1 MSNVIV
7 VGGGAAGMM
16 AAVFAARNGQNV
28 QLLEKNEKLG
38 KKLFITGKGRCNIT
52 NAADIED
59 LFTAVTSNPKFLYSG
74 FYSFTNQQVIDF
86 FEELGVKT
94 KIERGERVFPVSDHS
109 SDVIAAFSR
118 ELKSL
123 GVAVSLHT
131 EVRELLC
138 EQDKV
143 CGVLLTNGKK
153 MKADAVIVATGGIS
167 YPSTGSTG
175 DGYRFARETGH
186 RVTELLPSLVPM
198 EVRQWY
204 AKELQG
210 LSLRNIEIRI
220 TDGKKKLYEE
230 FGEMLF
236 THYGVTGPV
245 ILSAS
250 SVVGKTLRKKELT
263 LHIDLKPALSE
274 EQLDKRIL
282 REFDANHNK
291 QFKNAG
297 VEESSLAVGTWAIGG
312 QNYGAVD
319 RNDSIKAI
327 RTMLDCG
334 VNLIDTAPCYGN
346 GSSEKIVGEAIQ
358 GLKRDEI
365 LISTK
370 FGLITD
376 VYSGGYKKCA
386 TYQNTMREVES
397 SLMNLGSDYIDFYF
411 VHWPDVNT
419 PIDETM
425 AALANLKKQ
434 GKIRFVGVSN
444 FSEEQ
449 IEEAEKYLQIDVQQP
464 PFSMVNRTF
473 VDLMKWGAAKGIDSM
488 TYGSLGSGI
497 LSGAI
502 RTLPDFA
509 PNDLRLTFYDFFK
522 EPKFSKIMELLKVM
536 DQIAESHKRPVAQVA
551 VNWSTQKDYV
561 GTALVGV
568 RNEQEARENCA
579 AFDWELTDQEIQLL
593 DDEIKRLGI

>member
-59 LFTAVTSNPKFLYSG
+59 LFTAVISNPKFLYTG

-123 GVAVSLHT
+123 GVSVSLHT

-175 DGYRFARETGH
+175 DGYRFAKETGH

-210 LSLRNIEIRI
+210 LSLRNIEICI

-291 QFKNAG
+291 QYKNSIDSLFPAKLKPVMIELSEIEPEKKVNEITKEERQRLVHLIKDFTMTLTGLRSYNEAIITKGGVSVKEVDPGTMESKKMKGLYFAGEVLDLDAVTGGYNLQIAWSTGYLAGMNAG
-297 VEESSLAVGTWAIGG
+297 C
-312 QNYGAVD
+312 D
-319 RNDSIKAI
+319 
-327 RTMLDCG
+327 
-334 VNLIDTAPCYGN
+334 
-346 GSSEKIVGEAIQ
+346 
-358 GLKRDEI
+358 
-365 LISTK
+365 
-370 FGLITD
+370 
-376 VYSGGYKKCA
+376 
-386 TYQNTMREVES
+386 
-397 SLMNLGSDYIDFYF
+397 
-411 VHWPDVNT
+411 
-419 PIDETM
+419 
-425 AALANLKKQ
+425 
-434 GKIRFVGVSN
+434 
-444 FSEEQ
+444 
-449 IEEAEKYLQIDVQQP
+449 
-464 PFSMVNRTF
+464 
-473 VDLMKWGAAKGIDSM
+473 
-488 TYGSLGSGI
+488 
-497 LSGAI
+497 
-502 RTLPDFA
+502 
-509 PNDLRLTFYDFFK
+509 
-522 EPKFSKIMELLKVM
+522 
-536 DQIAESHKRPVAQVA
+536 
-551 VNWSTQKDYV
+551 
-561 GTALVGV
+561 
-568 RNEQEARENCA
+568 
-579 AFDWELTDQEIQLL
+579 
-593 DDEIKRLGI
+593 

>member
-59 LFTAVTSNPKFLYSG
+59 LFTAVISNPKFLYSG

-123 GVAVSLHT
+123 GVSVSLHT
-131 EVRELLC
+131 EVKELLC
-138 EQDKV
+138 ELDKV

-291 QFKNAG
+291 QYKNSIDSLFPAKLKPVMIELSEIEPEKKVNEITKEERQRLVHLIKDFTMTLTGLRGYNEAIITKGGVSVKEIDPGTMESKIIKGLYFAGEVLDLDAVTGGYNLQIAWSTGYLAGINAG
-297 VEESSLAVGTWAIGG
+297 C
-312 QNYGAVD
+312 D
-319 RNDSIKAI
+319 
-327 RTMLDCG
+327 
-334 VNLIDTAPCYGN
+334 
-346 GSSEKIVGEAIQ
+346 
-358 GLKRDEI
+358 
-365 LISTK
+365 
-370 FGLITD
+370 
-376 VYSGGYKKCA
+376 
-386 TYQNTMREVES
+386 
-397 SLMNLGSDYIDFYF
+397 
-411 VHWPDVNT
+411 
-419 PIDETM
+419 
-425 AALANLKKQ
+425 
-434 GKIRFVGVSN
+434 
-444 FSEEQ
+444 
-449 IEEAEKYLQIDVQQP
+449 
-464 PFSMVNRTF
+464 
-473 VDLMKWGAAKGIDSM
+473 
-488 TYGSLGSGI
+488 
-497 LSGAI
+497 
-502 RTLPDFA
+502 
-509 PNDLRLTFYDFFK
+509 
-522 EPKFSKIMELLKVM
+522 
-536 DQIAESHKRPVAQVA
+536 
-551 VNWSTQKDYV
+551 
-561 GTALVGV
+561 
-568 RNEQEARENCA
+568 
-579 AFDWELTDQEIQLL
+579 
-593 DDEIKRLGI
+593 